1 MKKNLTTLR
10 SDILKYLKIAAIPS
24 LLFLLLQSCYK
35 KDDFNFNRLAQMDY
49 NPEVAVP
56 LVHSYMTL
64 HNVLDD
70 YDHHHVFV
78 EDGTHFL
85 YLIYERSI
93 YSPTAEQLIS
103 IADQN
108 VNTNYIF
115 SVTTPIPA
123 GDSASASQTFTHTLT
138 MVNPD
143 ESFDTVYI
151 KAGTLD
157 YNFSSNNLNHNAKI
171 TVTIPSATKF
181 GIPFKQEIPYTYS
194 GTLPVAF
201 TNSFNLTGYK
211 VGFSHA
217 GGLTQLQINY
227 TVTVYGDGTA
237 VTPPFSISMGES
249 FSNIKYSRLIGYL
262 GLKTIT
268 LSDDTVKIEI
278 FNNNIQGY
286 YNFEDPKLHINIG
299 NSFGIPVDV
308 LVNLIRA
315 RSVYNLPHVV
325 DVTGSGIPNP
335 WVINYPSFA
344 QIGQSMLTS
353 LTLDKN
359 NSTIKDAINIS
370 PQNIYS
376 NISATCNPA
385 GPPNTNFVLDTS
397 RIKVNAQLELPLYGK
412 AWDFILQDTAEFT
425 YMDVNEADW
434 VELKLI
440 LDNGFPIDGL
450 VQLYFTDSNYVVKDS
465 LLNPF
470 QQVMMSAIPGGP
482 PDYKVVQNTK
492 KTTLIR
498 WEGSRWRNLKDC
510 KKILVR
516 AELNTANSGT
526 TIVKLYSSYGLDVR
540 LGVRAQGH
548 MMVGFN

>member
-1 MKKNLTTLR
+1 
-10 SDILKYLKIAAIPS
+10 
-24 LLFLLLQSCYK
+24 
-35 KDDFNFNRLAQMDY
+35 MDY
-49 NPEVAVP
+49 NPEIAVP

-85 YLIYERSI
+85 YLIYERSVF
-93 YSPTAEQLIS
+93 SQTADQLIS

-108 VNTNYIF
+108 INTNYIF

-123 GDSASASQTFTHTLT
+123 GDSASASQTFTHTMT
-138 MVNPD
+138 MVYAD
-143 ESFDTVYI
+143 ESFDTAYI
-151 KAGTLD
+151 KAGTLN
-157 YNFSSNNLNHNAKI
+157 YNFSSNLNHNGKI

-181 GIPFKQEIPYTYS
+181 GIPFKQEIPYTFS
-194 GTLPVAF
+194 GTLPVVF
-201 TNSFNLTGYK
+201 TTSFNLAGYK
-211 VGFSHA
+211 VGFSHVGA
-217 GGLTQLQINY
+217 LTQLQINY
-227 TVTVYGDGTA
+227 TITVYGDGTA
-237 VTPPFSISMGES
+237 VTPPFSMSMGES

-262 GLKTIT
+262 GQKTVSI
-268 LSDDTVKIEI
+268 SDDSIKVEL
-278 FNNNIQGY
+278 FNNNIHGY
-286 YNFEDPKLHINIG
+286 YDFEDPKLHINID
-299 NSFGIPVDV
+299 NSYGIPINVS
-308 LVNLIRA
+308 VNQIEA
-315 RSVYNLPHVV
+315 HSASNAPYVV
-325 DVTGSGIPNP
+325 AVTGSGIPNP

-353 LTLDKN
+353 LMLDKT
-359 NSTIKDAINIS
+359 NSTIKPAINIS
-370 PQNIYS
+370 PQHIYS

-412 AWDFILQDTAEFT
+412 AWDFVLQDTASFSYTE
-425 YMDVNEADW
+425 VNDADW

-450 VQLYFTDSNYVVKDS
+450 VQLYFVDTNYVVKDS

-470 QQVMMSAIPGGP
+470 QQMLMSAIPGSP

-492 KTTLIR
+492 KTSLIR
-498 WEGSRWRNLKDC
+498 WEGSRWKNLKDC
-510 KKILVR
+510 KHILIR

-526 TIVKLYSSYGLDVR
+526 TIVKIYSSYGLEVR
-540 LGVRAQGH
+540 LGVRAQKH
-548 MMVGFN
+548 VMVSFH